1 MQQVRHEPAQDSATE
16 QLVSASRAL
25 VAIAARSL
33 GRHED
38 QVTLPQ
44 YRALVVL
51 STRGHLRPVDLAES
65 LEVEPSSATRMCDRL
80 VRKGL
85 LERSHRDSDRREV
98 ELRLSAEGRSL
109 VSDVTARRR
118 RDLRRVLSRI
128 STDDQAR
135 LIEALRIFNDAAGEP
150 SDTAMGLG
158 LSL

>member
-1 MQQVRHEPAQDSATE
+1 MHQGPQSGEESATE
-16 QLVSASRAL
+16 LLVSASRAL

-33 GRHED
+33 GRVED

-51 STRGHLRPVDLAES
+51 ATRGALRPVDLAEV
-65 LEVEPSSATRMCDRL
+65 LDVTPSTGTRMCDRL

-85 LERSHRDSDRREV
+85 MERAHRESDRREV
-98 ELRLSAEGRSL
+98 ELRLSPAGRTL
-109 VSDVTARRR
+109 VNDVTARRR

-128 STDDQAR
+128 SPDDQVR
-135 LIEALRIFNDAAGEP
+135 LIESLRIFTDAAGEA
-150 SDTAMGLG
+150 SEGALGLG